1 MVVAFWSL
9 LVKRKITQ
17 TYKIVLERNYTHP
30 HTVKASSSLKSM
42 TVGKIYNNLKK
53 KPVMGVSEYG
63 CRERKVAQ
71 GENYTPKAN

>member
-30 HTVKASSSLKSM
+30 HTVKASSSLKSTCR
-42 TVGKIYNNLKK
+42 TVGKKYNNLKK
-53 KPVMGVSEYG
+53 NLLW
-63 CRERKVAQ
+63 A
-71 GENYTPKAN
+71 